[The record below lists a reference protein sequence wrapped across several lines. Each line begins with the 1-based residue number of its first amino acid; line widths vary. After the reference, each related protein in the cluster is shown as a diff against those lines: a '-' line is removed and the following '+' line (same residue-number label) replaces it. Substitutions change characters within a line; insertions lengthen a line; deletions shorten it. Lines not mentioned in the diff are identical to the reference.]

1 MPLTMMRNQ
10 KTTKLTQKVSKKEIR
25 SLMRSN
31 WKKIRLV
38 LSISFHSTNMYF
50 GKQPKPTT
58 G

>member
-1 MPLTMMRNQ
+1 MMRNQ